1 MTEPLD
7 RDLTQAKGRVRPL
20 ALLPNFMT
28 LGAVCVGLTSVR
40 FALDGRIDMAVIA
53 LVVAMILD
61 GLDGRLARAL
71 NSTSRIGREL
81 DTLADFFNFGIAPGL
96 ILHLALFSDST
107 RVDFTWVAIMVV
119 AACCAYRLARFNANE
134 STDPAQTF
142 EGVPAPTLALLSLM
156 PVYLYLLEFNFVT
169 QSPGLISTY
178 LIFCGFLAVSQVPT
192 VSLKSFKIP
201 SACMFIVVPMM
212 IMHMASLLIYPW
224 ETLTVMSLLY
234 LICMPIF
241 AIRHRSLTEED

>member
-1 MTEPLD
+1 
-7 RDLTQAKGRVRPL
+7 
-20 ALLPNFMT
+20 MT

-71 NSTSRIGREL
+71 NSTSRIGKEF

-96 ILHLALFSDST
+96 IVHLALFSDST

-134 STDPAQTF
+134 DNDPAKTF
-142 EGVPAPTLALLSLM
+142 EGVPAPTLALLTLM

-169 QSPGLISTY
+169 QSPGLISAY
-178 LIFCGFLAVSQVPT
+178 LIFVVS
-192 VSLKSFKIP
+192 SLYRRCQRFHSSRSKSP
-201 SACMFIVVPMM
+201 RLTC
-212 IMHMASLLIYPW
+212 LLSFP
-224 ETLTVMSLLY
+224 
-234 LICMPIF
+234 
-241 AIRHRSLTEED
+241 